1 MSTRTPKRPTVRQIP
16 HTGPAKPRWR
26 VIAVSSP
33 DPVAFAAA
41 LEQNLNELMEEGWN
55 LSGMMERGDA
65 TVLTAQRLEL
75 PSDLAAHAAQ
85 PTQPDLSDVS
95 APGEREE
102 FIYHYLELTEHK
114 QRTFPS
120 LAAAAAAVA
129 KDMEGNDVLPISV
142 SAMRVTTY
150 DAMGLIAQR
159 PKNQQV

>member
-1 MSTRTPKRPTVRQIP
+1 
-16 HTGPAKPRWR
+16 

-41 LEQNLNELMEEGWN
+41 LEQRLNELMEEGWN

-65 TVLTAQRLEL
+65 TVLTAQRLEV
-75 PSDLAAHAAQ
+75 PSEVATRAAE
-85 PTQPDLSDVS
+85 PTQPDLSEVPG
-95 APGEREE
+95 AGEREE

-129 KDMEGNDVLPISV
+129 KDMEGNDILPISV
-142 SAMRVTTY
+142 SAVRVMTY